1 MIFQILKTTIDLE
14 YDASS
19 LKPIFM
25 ATKKVTTTTK
35 SKAPKKKISEEDIRL
50 RAEKIYHERLAR
62 GRSGDHLSDWLQ
74 AEKEIIE
81 TV

>member
-1 MIFQILKTTIDLE
+1 
-14 YDASS
+14 
-19 LKPIFM
+19 M

-35 SKAPKKKISEEDIRL
+35 TKAPSKQKISEEDIRL
-50 RAEKIYHERLAR
+50 RAQKIYQERLAR

-81 TV
+81 SN